1 MAFIGTDVIKEYED
15 EIEGRVWVFPD
26 NVDTDVI
33 SPGKYL
39 DNLEETINHTCES
52 LIHDFP
58 EKVEDGDIIVAGKN
72 FGCGSSRESAAMIL
86 QAKGIRAIIAESFA
100 RIFYRSSIARALP
113 VLEIKT
119 IRSQFEAGDQ
129 IYINIP
135 KAKILNKT
143 SGKEFYGKK
152 IHPILLDILKQGGLE
167 KKLLKEIKNRI

>member
-1 MAFIGTDVIKEYED
+1 MAFIGTDVIKEYEE
-15 EIEGRVWVFPD
+15 EIEGKVWLFPD

-39 DNLEETINHTCES
+39 DNLEETLNHTCES
-52 LIHDFP
+52 LIRDFP
-58 EKVEDGDIIVAGKN
+58 QKVKDGDIIVAGKN

-113 VLEIKT
+113 ILEIEN
-119 IRSQFEAGDQ
+119 IRSEFNTGDQ
-129 IYINIP
+129 IYITIP
-135 KAKILNKT
+135 EAKIINKT
-143 SGKEFYGKK
+143 SAKEFYGKK

-167 KKLLKEIKNRI
+167 QKLLKEIKNEI